1 MCQVYNINMG
11 PMGYVRDKEC
21 NLSVLRGQNLIAV
34 TVTYALIDRTKFGEE
49 LLQQVKEWKASGGKL
64 LEQKPVID
72 LVYQH
77 SLPMLEQLA
86 SHTSLSNLSIESFLR
101 QPTFNI
107 EIVKGEHD
115 NTRFEGVTK
124 CTYKPAF
131 FTTPVRTAELPEACG
146 TVPHI
151 SASDV
156 YVAPCLRNDEGI
168 DTIQGRVVLADG
180 SAFYFKP
187 RMDMREPDFKRELQ
201 ILLQLRDLRNDNTN
215 ITSRLKAP
223 ILEGLVVS
231 GDDTVGLLMTLIDGT
246 HLRSPEHVVRHKLH
260 QQWETQL
267 RDTVQELH
275 AHDIV
280 WGDVHPMNVI
290 IDEESNAWAIDFGGM
305 NNVEFIDDDKR
316 ETIEGDWQGLRSI
329 FEKWLPS
336 QRQAEKKTRIGQ
348 GE

>member
-1 MCQVYNINMG
+1 MG
-11 PMGYVRDKEC
+11 PMGYVHEKGC
-21 NLSVLRGQNLIAV
+21 NVSVLRGQTQIAV
-34 TVTYALIDRTKFGEE
+34 TVTYALIDGTKFGEE
-49 LLQQVKEWKASGGKL
+49 LSQQVKEWKETGGKF

-86 SHTSLSNLSIESFLR
+86 PHTSLSNLSIESFLR

-115 NTRFEGVTK
+115 DTRFEGVTN

-131 FTTPVRTAELPEACG
+131 FTTPIRTAKLPEAFG
-146 TVPHI
+146 AVPHI
-151 SASDV
+151 SASDI
-156 YVAPCLRNDEGI
+156 YVAPSLRNDKGL
-168 DTIQGRVVLADG
+168 DAIQGRVVNADG

-187 RMDMREPDFKRELQ
+187 RMDMREPDFERELQ
-201 ILLQLRDLRNDNTN
+201 ILLQLRNLRNDNIN
-215 ITSRLKAP
+215 ITARLRAP

-231 GDDTVGLLMTLIDGT
+231 GDETVGLLMTLINGS
-246 HLRSPEHVVRHKLH
+246 HLRNPGHIVRHDLH
-260 QQWETQL
+260 QRWETQL

-275 AHDIV
+275 DHDIV

-305 NNVEFIDDDKR
+305 NNVEFIDDDKS
-316 ETIEGDWQGLRSI
+316 ETIEGDWQGLQSI

-336 QRQAEKKTRIGQ
+336 QRLAENTTVQTRGKRHRNR
-348 GE
+348 